1 MNCPI
6 PKVFMAT
13 LYAYLSPAPDILAQ
27 TGDPPVSFNVF
38 QAIVIGIV
46 QGLTEFLPISSTAH
60 VKIVPVVLGWGDP
73 GIAFTAVVQ
82 LGSIGSILWY
92 FRADVAQ
99 VLRGFRRA
107 ITSGDYDSGDFR
119 LGLGIIVGT
128 LPILILGLLVKFGF
142 REVYDTFARSPLVIA
157 ITSIGLAILLGLAEV
172 IGKRKRQFSDL
183 GVGDGIGV
191 GLAQALALVP
201 GVSRSGSTI
210 TAALFMGLNR
220 TTAARFSLLL
230 GIPAILI
237 SGLAEMGDIFD
248 PSTVQLGWAPL
259 IAGVLASVISSYVAI
274 YWLIQFLK
282 DHTTWVF
289 VAYRIGFGV
298 AIVWAI
304 ATQRLDNI

>member
-1 MNCPI
+1 MTNLYLYSLP
-6 PKVFMAT
+6 T
-13 LYAYLSPAPDILAQ
+13 LSGLAQ
-27 TGDPPVSFNVF
+27 TGDAPVSFNAF

-82 LGSIGSILWY
+82 LGSIGAILWY
-92 FRADVAQ
+92 FRTDVIQ
-99 VLRGFRRA
+99 VLRGFQRA
-107 ITSGDYDSGDFR
+107 ITTGDYNSGEFR
-119 LGLGIIVGT
+119 LGVGIVVGT
-128 LPILILGLLVKFGF
+128 LPIVILGLLVKFVL
-142 REVYDTFARSPLVIA
+142 RDAYDTFTRSPLVIA
-157 ITSIGLAILLGLAEV
+157 VTSIGLAILLGLAEV
-172 IGKRKRQFSDL
+172 MGQRKRQFDDL

-191 GLAQALALVP
+191 GLAQALALIP

-237 SGLAEMGDIFD
+237 SGLAEMGEIFD
-248 PSTVQLGWAPL
+248 PSAAQLGWGSL
-259 IAGVLASVISSYVAI
+259 LAGVLASVISSYLAI

-289 VAYRIGFGV
+289 VAYRIGFGLV
-298 AIVWAI
+298 ILWAI
-304 ATQRLDNI
+304 ATARLPNI